1 MIQVVLD
8 GIHNMLKMASGDELE
23 RVCGMIE
30 ECGGLDKIEA
40 LQNHENIDIYKI
52 AYDIIENFFSD
63 DVILFYLLFISSN
76 QISGYFYFILARRGP
91 ELAARKYWD
100 GIPIWSK
107 CWWHAEWRIRIL
119 ITVLAFILK

>member
-1 MIQVVLD
+1 MVLD

-23 RVCGMIE
+23 RVCAMIE

-63 DVILFYLLFISSN
+63 DVSCHFFRLWEYFDEVDSFQTEEDPNLLPESTGAGF
-76 QISGYFYFILARRGP
+76 QFDPSGGGMQSEGFEF
-91 ELAARKYWD
+91 
-100 GIPIWSK
+100 
-107 CWWHAEWRIRIL
+107 
-119 ITVLAFILK
+119 

>member
-1 MIQVVLD
+1 LVRAKVISPFCNLLSCKDSQVIQVVLD

-23 RVCGMIE
+23 RVCAMIE

-63 DVILFYLLFISSN
+63 DTEEDPNLLPESTGAGF
-76 QISGYFYFILARRGP
+76 QFDPSGGGMQSEGFEF
-91 ELAARKYWD
+91 
-100 GIPIWSK
+100 
-107 CWWHAEWRIRIL
+107 
-119 ITVLAFILK
+119 